1 MVDCL
6 GEGQDHKED
15 EQGQD
20 HKEDEDQGQ
29 DRKEDEGQGQDRKED
44 EDQGLVHMVDVPI
57 QVDMVDKEGI
67 VGKVVDCYSFA
78 YTSFHKTRT
87 RKKYVVFIFFLGI
100 RI

>member
-1 MVDCL
+1 MADCL

-15 EQGQD
+15 E
-20 HKEDEDQGQ
+20 DQGLV
-29 DRKEDEGQGQDRKED
+29 RKEDEG
-44 EDQGLVHMVDVPI
+44 QGLVHMVDVPI

>member
-1 MVDCL
+1 MADCL

-29 DRKEDEGQGQDRKED
+29 DHKEDEDQGQDRKED
-44 EDQGLVHMVDVPI
+44 EGQGLVHMVDVPI